1 MSRELSL
8 HPIHL
13 TPDKEG
19 NLPPSALVPFCLYQG
34 ESSIL
39 GREVPDMD
47 NITVCDKFQPTI
59 LDGQVCHTLDTV
71 KLREH
76 PTKPGK
82 ANGLL
87 LLIDPKPYQVK
98 HKDGAE
104 DFKMDGKSFKVSIHT
119 LAQYTMF
126 GPGSYAMSTLKKTTG
141 TSNFKD
147 LPDHQKKCLDHNKE
161 ECQTQKYLDRVKKEC
176 KCIPWTVQTY
186 QVTLEWKIEYVYI

>member
-1 MSRELSL
+1 
-8 HPIHL
+8 
-13 TPDKEG
+13 
-19 NLPPSALVPFCLYQG
+19 
-34 ESSIL
+34 
-39 GREVPDMD
+39 MD

-71 KLREH
+71 KLREY

-119 LAQYTMF
+119 LAQHTTF

-141 TSNFKD
+141 TSNFKE
-147 LPDHQKKCLDHNKE
+147 LPQHQKKCLDHNRE

-186 QVTLEWKIEYVYI
+186 QVTLKWKIEYVYS